1 MGVEVAASV
10 AAPAIRPVNT
20 LPHPVT
26 LRRARGLAWPRV
38 RGFELQF
45 PAEEIRALA
54 ERFEYED
61 DERVRAAGEAARRRG
76 YYTRH
81 EFLRIC
87 GWKTRRSKP
96 KVASIGEQEVERAT
110 RAAFETQDEAERIEA
125 LLELKGVGVPTA
137 SVLLHF
143 ASPREYPILDV
154 RALESLGQRGRSTYS
169 VSYWLK
175 YLDACRRLAGEH
187 GVSLRVL
194 DKALWQYSKE
204 RDR

>member
-1 MGVEVAASV
+1 
-10 AAPAIRPVNT
+10 
-20 LPHPVT
+20 
-26 LRRARGLAWPRV
+26 V

-45 PAEEIRALA
+45 PADEIRSLA

-76 YYTRH
+76 YYVRD

-87 GWKTRRSKP
+87 AWKTGRSKS
-96 KVASIGEQEVERAT
+96 KVASNREQEVERAT

-125 LLELKGVGVPTA
+125 LLELRGVGVPTA

-143 ASPREYPILDV
+143 ASPREYPILDIRV
-154 RALESLGQRGRSTYS
+154 LESLGQRGRTTYP

-175 YLDACRRLAGEH
+175 YLDACRGLAVEH

>member
-1 MGVEVAASV
+1 
-10 AAPAIRPVNT
+10 
-20 LPHPVT
+20 
-26 LRRARGLAWPRV
+26 V

-45 PAEEIRALA
+45 PADEIRSLA

-76 YYTRH
+76 YYVRD

-87 GWKTRRSKP
+87 AWKTGRSKS
-96 KVASIGEQEVERAT
+96 KVASNREQEVERAT
-110 RAAFETQDEAERIEA
+110 RAAFEAQDEAERVAA
-125 LLELKGVGVPTA
+125 LLELRGVGVPTA

-143 ASPREYPILDV
+143 ASPREYPILDI
-154 RALESLGQRGRSTYS
+154 RALESLGQRGRTTYP

-175 YLDACRRLAGEH
+175 YLDACRRLAEQH

-194 DKALWQYSKE
+194 DKAVWQYSKE

>member
-1 MGVEVAASV
+1 
-10 AAPAIRPVNT
+10 
-20 LPHPVT
+20 
-26 LRRARGLAWPRV
+26 V

-45 PAEEIRALA
+45 QADQIRALA
-54 ERFEYED
+54 ERYEYED
-61 DERVRAAGEAARRRG
+61 DEHVPAAGEAARKRG
-76 YYTRH
+76 YYMRD

-87 GWKTRRSKP
+87 AWKTGRSKP
-96 KVASIGEQEVERAT
+96 RVASNGEQEVERAT
-110 RAAFETQDEAERIEA
+110 RTAFEAQDEAERIEA
-125 LLELKGVGVPTA
+125 LLELNGIGIPTA

-143 ASPREYPILDV
+143 AFPREYPILDV
-154 RALESLGQRGRSTYS
+154 RALESLGQRGRTTYS

-175 YLDACRRLAGEH
+175 YLDACRRLAEEH

>member
-1 MGVEVAASV
+1 M
-10 AAPAIRPVNT
+10 T
-20 LPHPVT
+20 
-26 LRRARGLAWPRV
+26 GLAWPRV

-45 PAEEIRALA
+45 PADQIRALA
-54 ERFEYED
+54 ERYEYED

-76 YYTRH
+76 YYMRH

-87 GWKTRRSKP
+87 AWKTGRSKS
-96 KVASIGEQEVERAT
+96 KVASNGEQEVERAT
-110 RAAFETQDEAERIEA
+110 RAAFEAPDEAERIEA

-137 SVLLHF
+137 VGT
-143 ASPREYPILDV
+143 ASLRLPGEYPILDV
-154 RALESLGQRGRSTYS
+154 RALESLGQRGRTTYS

-175 YLDACRRLAGEH
+175 YLDACRRLAEEH

-204 RDR
+204 RDH

>member
-1 MGVEVAASV
+1 MRRSC
-10 AAPAIRPVNT
+10 
-20 LPHPVT
+20 HQQ
-26 LRRARGLAWPRV
+26 RARGLAWPRV

-45 PAEEIRALA
+45 PADEIRALA
-54 ERFEYED
+54 ERYEYED

-76 YYTRH
+76 YYTRD

-87 GWKTRRSKP
+87 AWKTGRSKS
-96 KVASIGEQEVERAT
+96 KVASNGEQEVERAT
-110 RAAFETQDEAERIEA
+110 RAALDAQDEAERIEA

-143 ASPREYPILDV
+143 AFPREYPILDV
-154 RALESLGQRGRSTYS
+154 RALESLGQRGRTTYS

-175 YLDACRRLAGEH
+175 YLDTCRQLSEEH

-194 DKALWQYSKE
+194 DKALWQNSKE

>member
-1 MGVEVAASV
+1 M
-10 AAPAIRPVNT
+10 T
-20 LPHPVT
+20 
-26 LRRARGLAWPRV
+26 GLAWPRV

-45 PAEEIRALA
+45 PADQIRALA
-54 ERFEYED
+54 ERYEYED

-76 YYTRH
+76 YYMRH

-87 GWKTRRSKP
+87 AWKTGRSKS
-96 KVASIGEQEVERAT
+96 KVASNGEQEVERAT
-110 RAAFETQDEAERIEA
+110 RAAFEAPDEAERIEA

-143 ASPREYPILDV
+143 AFPREYPILDV
-154 RALESLGQRGRSTYS
+154 RALESLGQRGRTTYS

-175 YLDACRRLAGEH
+175 YLDACRRLAEEH

>member
-1 MGVEVAASV
+1 MAA
-10 AAPAIRPVNT
+10 
-20 LPHPVT
+20 
-26 LRRARGLAWPRV
+26 RARV
-38 RGFELQF
+38 RAPVPSRG
-45 PAEEIRALA
+45 IRALA

-154 RALESLGQRGRSTYS
+154 RALESLGQRGRTTYS

-175 YLDACRRLAGEH
+175 YLDACRRLAEEH

-204 RDR
+204 GDR